1 MAFHRLGPLNVKAFF
16 LGHLLDKD
24 HGLTESS
31 PSESESMDLETQVR
45 HRPLKKK
52 KGGDEAIG
60 TRQADRRV
68 ATLVRAWESGFLK
81 HMHYL

>member
-1 MAFHRLGPLNVKAFF
+1 M
-16 LGHLLDKD
+16 DKD

-52 KGGDEAIG
+52 GGGDEAIG